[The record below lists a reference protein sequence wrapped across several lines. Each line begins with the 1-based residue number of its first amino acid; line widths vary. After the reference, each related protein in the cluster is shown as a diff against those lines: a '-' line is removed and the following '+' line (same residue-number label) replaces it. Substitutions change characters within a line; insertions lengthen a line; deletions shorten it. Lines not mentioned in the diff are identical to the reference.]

1 MRKWESRKGHGVKVV
16 GGKKNSL
23 LVTCLVRD
31 LRELDCL
38 VNFNRLA
45 LSARAVGSQCLLLY
59 EVDFLVS
66 SWVEGVGILGV
77 YGDLC

>member
-1 MRKWESRKGHGVKVV
+1 MNLIAWSI
-16 GGKKNSL
+16 L
-23 LVTCLVRD
+23 I
-31 LRELDCL
+31 
-38 VNFNRLA
+38 A
-45 LSARAVGSQCLLLY
+45 WLSQPGEEAVGSQCLLLY